1 MNRTLSLGAELQINL
16 ETIKGVNLYRQQER
30 GHGSRNR
37 LRKV

>member
-1 MNRTLSLGAELQINL
+1 MNRTFCLGAKLQINL
-16 ETIKGVNLYRQQER
+16 DPTKGVNLFGQQER